1 MQLKTIFIIIIIIIS
16 IIILFL
22 IKSKEHLRGGGRRR
36 GSSSLKKSG
45 QKCKKNKD
53 CKSKKCICKP
63 TINNRNIKNICK
75 CK

>member
-1 MQLKTIFIIIIIIIS
+1 MELKTIFIIIIIG

-22 IKSKEHLRGGGRRR
+22 IKSKEHIGGRGGR
-36 GSSSLKKSG
+36 GGISSLKKSG
-45 QKCKKNKD
+45 QTCKKNKD

-63 TINNRNIKNICK
+63 TINNRNRIKNICK